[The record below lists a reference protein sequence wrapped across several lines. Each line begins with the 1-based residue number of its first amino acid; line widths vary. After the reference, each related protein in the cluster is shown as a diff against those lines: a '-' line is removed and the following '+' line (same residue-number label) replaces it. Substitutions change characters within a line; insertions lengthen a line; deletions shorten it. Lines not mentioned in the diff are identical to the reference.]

1 MTRPSGRFPR
11 RRHTPKEPRRILR
24 VLTEGERTEPGYLTL
39 WARRNRGIVRL
50 DLADT
55 GMTPDALV
63 RRAKEHLQG
72 SPRSRRAGRDF
83 DEIWCVFDTDEHE
96 NLSQAME
103 DARQTDIEVA
113 VSNPCFG
120 LWLVLHVQEQTAHI
134 HRHDVQQ
141 LSSELGLSDGKRI
154 ANTARTSLVEAS
166 GPRDS
171 APRHSMIAMPATV
184 PRPDRIRALT
194 CGGSW
199 IGSRAAREP
208 A

>member
-1 MTRPSGRFPR
+1 M
-11 RRHTPKEPRRILR
+11 
-24 VLTEGERTEPGYLTL
+24 LTEGERTEPGYLTL

-63 RRAKEHLQG
+63 RRAKEHVRG

-113 VSNPCFG
+113 VSNPCFE

-154 ANTARTSLVEAS
+154 ADTARTTLVEAFDTA
-166 GPRDS
+166 RQR
-171 APRHSMIAMPATV
+171 A
-184 PRPDRIRALT
+184 RALDERHA
-194 CGGSW
+194 GNGSPPRSNPSTDVW
-199 IGSRAAREP
+199 RLVDRLESGA
-208 A
+208 